1 MSGIGERIRN
11 WAGQNTQ
18 AAPAPA
24 APAIADLN
32 KPDPN
37 KTDLQNNGI
46 NDADVDAIWKDVQ
59 KKPADQQQQTTQT
72 SAPMVVQKEPGEQV
86 KDYMKS
92 VGLEP
97 VALTGADIELL
108 KSGDADGVARIFGN
122 INQQIQKAHIE
133 SVKAA
138 QSLITNAMPKMVE
151 EAVAKSKGFVEGKEL
166 RGLLQAKFE
175 WAKDSALG
183 PVAETLMQRF
193 LDKGASRD
201 EALQGVDKWAQKF
214 VRAYDPTFTPN
225 TDGEGT
231 FRNRTPQKPGGGELD
246 WMTALKG

>member
-1 MSGIGERIRN
+1 MSGIGERMRG
-11 WAGQNTQ
+11 WMGQKPD
-18 AAPAPA
+18 AAPAA
-24 APAIADLN
+24 LTN
-32 KPDPN
+32 VDPN
-37 KTDLQNNGI
+37 ATATNKGAPQNDGI
-46 NDADVDAIWKDVQ
+46 NDEDVDAIWKDV
-59 KKPADQQQQTTQT
+59 KKETTTPAPTNVQPTT
-72 SAPMVVQKEPGEQV
+72 VVAAKEPAEQV

-108 KSGDADGVARIFGN
+108 KSGDPDGVARIFGN

-138 QSLITNAMPKMVE
+138 QTLVTNMMPKMVE

-225 TDGEGT
+225 TDGGGN
-231 FRNRTPQKPGGGELD
+231 FKQRTPSRPGGEDLD
-246 WMTALKG
+246 WMSALKG